1 MQVKSHLSLLLTCAV
16 VALTSATQVRA
27 ADDKKVDATGTWTW
41 STPGR
46 NGGEPRKMTL
56 KIKSEGEKLVGT
68 IAAPGRQGG
77 EPRETPVE
85 ALKVKGDEITFNVVR
100 EVQGNKLTSK
110 YAGKISGD
118 TIKGK
123 IETERNGN
131 ARSNEWEAKR
141 ETAKK
146 A

>member
-1 MQVKSHLSLLLTCAV
+1 M
-16 VALTSATQVRA
+16 ALTSATQVRA
-27 ADDKKVDATGTWTW
+27 ADDKKADPTGTWTW

-46 NGGEPRKMTL
+46 NGGEARKSTL

-68 IAAPGRQGG
+68 IATPGRQGA

-85 ALKVKGDEITFNVVR
+85 NLKVKGDEITFNVVR
-100 EVQGNKLTSK
+100 EVQGNKFTAK

-123 IETERNGN
+123 VETERDGN
-131 ARSNEWEAKR
+131 ARSRDWEAKR
-141 ETAKK
+141 ETTKK

>member
-1 MQVKSHLSLLLTCAV
+1 MQLKSHVSFLLTCAI
-16 VALTSATQVRA
+16 VALTTAIQVRA
-27 ADDKKVDATGTWTW
+27 ADDKKVDPTGTWTW

-46 NGGEPRKMTL
+46 NGGEARKSTL

-68 IAAPGRQGG
+68 IAAPGRQGA

-85 ALKVKGDEITFNVVR
+85 NLKVKGDEITFNVVR
-100 EVQGNKLTSK
+100 EVQGNKFTAK

-123 IETERNGN
+123 VETERDGN
-131 ARSNEWEAKR
+131 ARSREWEAKR
-141 ETAKK
+141 ESAKK

>member
-1 MQVKSHLSLLLTCAV
+1 MQVKSHLSLFVISAL
-16 VALTSATQVRA
+16 VALGSATQARA
-27 ADDKKVDATGTWTW
+27 AEDKKADPTGTWTW

-46 NGGEPRKMTL
+46 NGGEARKSTL

-68 IAAPGRQGG
+68 IATPGRQGA

-85 ALKVKGDEITFNVVR
+85 NLKVKGDEITFNVVR
-100 EVQGNKLTSK
+100 EVQGNKFTAK

-123 IETERNGN
+123 VETERDGN
-131 ARSNEWEAKR
+131 ARSR
-141 ETAKK
+141 
-146 A
+146 